1 MSDEND
7 LLNPDNNDLIPKEY
21 QSELLGKEAARSR
34 QAQELDV
41 QDSDLIPADD
51 VHSETAPRPLS
62 ADEIDSALGK
72 VTISKPVDLGGGL
85 RIEPFIGRPRAGSLV
100 TKDGESVGN
109 LSTLSSDDLEKIRG
123 FLEHPEKFN
132 DLIPGDDDFPY

>member
-1 MSDEND
+1 MSEEND
-7 LLNPDNNDLIPKEY
+7 LVPKEY
-21 QSELLGKEAARSR
+21 RSELLGKEAARVK

-41 QDSDLIPADD
+41 RDPGLIPADD
-51 VHSETAPRPLS
+51 VHPEAAPRAPS
-62 ADEIDSALGK
+62 ADDIDSALGK

-109 LSTLSSDDLEKIRG
+109 LATLSNDDLDKLRG
-123 FLEHPEKFN
+123 FLEHPEKYN
-132 DLIPGDDDFPY
+132 DLIPSDDDFPC

>member
-1 MSDEND
+1 MENEMSEE
-7 LLNPDNNDLIPKEY
+7 NDLIPKEY
-21 QSELLGKEAARSR
+21 RSELLGREAAQAR

-41 QDSDLIPADD
+41 RDPGLIPADD
-51 VHSETAPRPLS
+51 VHSEGAPRPWS
-62 ADEIDSALGK
+62 ADDIDSALGK
-72 VTISKPVDLGGGL
+72 VTISKPIDLGGGL
-85 RIEPFIGRPRAGSLV
+85 GIEPFIGRPRAGSLV